1 MNAHN
6 KLECLSLPQPSLMF
20 LGTEETYLSVKQLKG
35 CLIWVSSGLLYKHY
49 TRLEMLARDKHSSL
63 LRKFVI
69 YDCKWFYN
77 IGAKRQCYKKFVRN
91 LLIFVLSLNVC

>member
-20 LGTEETYLSVKQLKG
+20 VGTDETYLSVKLLKR
-35 CLIWVSSGLLYKHY
+35 CFIWVSSCLIHKHY
-49 TRLEMLARDKHSSL
+49 TRLEMLARDKHFSL
-63 LRKFVI
+63 LQKFVI

-77 IGAKRQCYKKFVRN
+77 IGAKRQCYKKIVRN
-91 LLIFVLSLNVC
+91 FLIFVLS